1 MEIKRLVLGY
11 IGVNCYL
18 VSTDKAALVIDPGYE
33 SEEAEQF
40 LNRNSHKERLI
51 LLTHAHFD
59 HIGGAESLSQKTGV
73 KIAAGEFDVPDI
85 ENGELNR
92 MMFAEIEPFCVD
104 MPLHAEEIVK
114 VGDLEIKV
122 IFTPGHTKGGVCYL
136 IDGILFSGDTLFFE
150 SIGRTDFP
158 GGDFNLL
165 TQSVK
170 MLYADLPKNT
180 SVLPGHGEETTI
192 EHEKRCNPYIR

>member
-18 VSTDKAALVIDPGYE
+18 VSTEKAALVIDPGYE
-33 SEEAEQF
+33 SAEAEQF
-40 LNRNSHKERLI
+40 LNQNSHKERLI

-59 HIGGAESLSQKTGV
+59 HIGGAEALSQKTGV

-85 ENGELNR
+85 ESGELNR

-104 MPLHAEEIVK
+104 MPLRADEIIT

-122 IFTPGHTKGGVCYL
+122 IFTPGHTKGGVCFY
-136 IDGILFSGDTLFFE
+136 INGVLFSGDTLFCE

-158 GGDFNLL
+158 GGSFETLKE
-165 TQSVK
+165 SVK
-170 MLYADLPKNT
+170 MLYSTLPENT
-180 SVLPGHGEETTI
+180 PVLSGHGEETTI

>member
-1 MEIKRLVLGY
+1 M
-11 IGVNCYL
+11 
-18 VSTDKAALVIDPGYE
+18 VIDPGYE

-85 ENGELNR
+85 ESGELNR

-122 IFTPGHTKGGVCYL
+122 IFTPGHTKGSVCYKTENE
-136 IDGILFSGDTLFFE
+136 IFAGDTLFAG
-150 SIGRTDFP
+150 SIGRTDLP
-158 GGDFNLL
+158 GGSNAEMRSSLVRLKNLDGEYNVYTGHL
-165 TQSVK
+165 ENTT
-170 MLYADLPKNT
+170 LETERKN
-180 SVLPGHGEETTI
+180 
-192 EHEKRCNPYIR
+192 NPYMRNL

>member
-33 SEEAEQF
+33 SAEAEQF
-40 LNRNSHKERLI
+40 LNQNSQKKRLI

-59 HIGGAESLSQKTGV
+59 HIGGAESLSQKIGV

-85 ENGELNR
+85 ESGELNR
-92 MMFAEIEPFCVD
+92 MLFAEIEPFCVD
-104 MPLHAEEIVK
+104 MPLHADEIIT

-122 IFTPGHTKGGVCYL
+122 IFTPGHTKGGVCYY
-136 IDGILFSGDTLFFE
+136 INGVLFSGDTLFCE

-158 GGDFNLL
+158 GGSFETLKE
-165 TQSVK
+165 SVK
-170 MLYADLPKNT
+170 KLYADFDGKTP
-180 SVLPGHGEETTI
+180 VLSGHGEETTI
-192 EHEKRCNPYIR
+192 EHEKIFNPYIR